1 MSPIC
6 LFVYKRYDT
15 TKQMLESLKS
25 CPECSESDLYVFMD
39 AARSEKD
46 IEEVVKVRSLFDGLD
61 GFRHIETFPA
71 DTNKGL
77 ARSVIEGV
85 SYVLQKHDDI
95 IVLEDDLVV
104 APDFL
109 SFMNEAL
116 KVYKNRSDI
125 WSISGYTPNLEDI
138 DQNKSNGVFL
148 VPRAQCW
155 GWATW
160 RDRWMK
166 VDWEVGDFEE
176 IAKRKVLQD
185 NFNRGGDDLFRTLK
199 MERRGRIES
208 WAVRWAYAAA
218 KNNMFTV
225 NPMQSKVQNIGIE
238 SSETHS
244 SWNGSKHHVD
254 LNSLPTVIDPDVH
267 FDATIAS
274 AFKRHHDL
282 GLISRIGYFM
292 RLNNLGYA
300 FIKRIVKVFK

>member
-15 TKQMLESLKS
+15 TKQMLESLMA

-46 IEEVVKVRSLFDGLD
+46 IEEVTRVRSLFDGLEV
-61 GFRHIETFPA
+61 FRHVETFPA

-85 SYVLQKHDDI
+85 SYVLQKKDDI

-138 DQNKSNGVFL
+138 DQSKSNGVFL

-160 RDRWMK
+160 RDRWQT

-176 IAKRKVLQD
+176 IAKSKVMQD

-225 NPMQSKVQNIGIE
+225 NPMQSKVKNIGVEI
-238 SSETHS
+238 SDNHK
-244 SWNGSKHHVD
+244 SWNAAHHNVE
-254 LNSLPTVIDPDVH
+254 LLGNPTIIDPNTKINKD
-267 FDATIAS
+267 IAK

-282 GLISRIGYFM
+282 NIISKIGYFM
-292 RLNNLGYA
+292 RMYNLGYN
-300 FIKRIVKVFK
+300 FIKRIVKVFQ

>member
-6 LFVYKRYDT
+6 LFVYKRFDT
-15 TKQMLESLKS
+15 TRLMLESLMN
-25 CPECSESDLYVFMD
+25 CPECSDSDLYVFMD

-46 IEEVVKVRSLFDGLD
+46 IEEVTKVRSLFNGLN

-85 SYVLQKHDDI
+85 SYVLHKHDDV

-109 SFMNEAL
+109 SFMNESL
-116 KVYKNRSDI
+116 KVYKGRKDI
-125 WSISGYTPNLEDI
+125 WSISGYTPKLEDI
-138 DQNKSNGVFL
+138 DQSKSNGVFL

-160 RDRWMK
+160 RDRWQT
-166 VDWEVGDFEE
+166 VDWEVGDYEE
-176 IAKRKVLQD
+176 IAKSKVLQD

-218 KNNMFTV
+218 RNNMLTV
-225 NPMQSKVQNIGIE
+225 NPMQSKVKNIGVAI
-238 SSETHS
+238 SDSHK
-244 SWNGSKHHVD
+244 SWNSNHHNVE
-254 LNSLPTVIDPDVH
+254 LLGNITIIDPKIKIDEN
-267 FDATIAS
+267 IAK
-274 AFKRHHDL
+274 AFKHHHDL
-282 GLISRIGYFM
+282 NIISKIGYFM
-292 RLNNLGYA
+292 RLHNLGYDLV
-300 FIKRIVKVFK
+300 KRIVKVFQ

>member
-15 TKQMLESLKS
+15 TKQMLESLMA

-39 AARSEKD
+39 AARCEKD
-46 IEEVVKVRSLFDGLD
+46 IEEVTRVRSLFDGLD

-85 SYVLQKHDDI
+85 SYVLQKYDDI

-116 KVYKNRSDI
+116 KIYKDRRDI

-138 DQNKSNGVFL
+138 DQNISNGVFL

-166 VDWEVGDFEE
+166 VDWEVGDYEK
-176 IAKRKVLQD
+176 IAKSKVLQE

-218 KNNMFTV
+218 KNNMLTV
-225 NPMQSKVQNIGIE
+225 NPMQSKVKNIGVEI
-238 SSETHS
+238 SDSHK
-244 SWNGSKHHVD
+244 SWNAAHHNVELLD
-254 LNSLPTVIDPDVH
+254 YPTIIDPNIKINKD
-267 FDATIAS
+267 IAK
-274 AFKRHHDL
+274 AFKHHHDL
-282 GLISRIGYFM
+282 NIISKIGYFM
-292 RLNNLGYA
+292 RMYNLGYN
-300 FIKRIVKVFK
+300 FIKRCFL